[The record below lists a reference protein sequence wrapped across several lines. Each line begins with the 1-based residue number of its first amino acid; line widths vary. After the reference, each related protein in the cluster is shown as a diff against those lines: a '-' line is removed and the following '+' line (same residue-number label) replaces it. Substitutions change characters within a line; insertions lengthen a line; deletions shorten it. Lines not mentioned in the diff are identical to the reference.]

1 MAPEHSRGT
10 SQSRAARVHHS
21 KRRGNGSS
29 GRTKRQR
36 TGSGGARQQSGRG
49 AAHARKGGGA
59 LLQDEAEAPN
69 TLAWRPRVGVP
80 RTKREERR
88 MLQRA
93 LAASAAEARSAIEA
107 AEGGQLGQQAA
118 GRRAPGCCSATPR
131 SETANGAGPTDA
143 TCGAAAA
150 APASDACSSSGAQS
164 QTHGPMH
171 SVHLLAAAAAV
182 VHARAAALAARDAS
196 DSEGEGPVERCMIL
210 GCRRQLLA
218 CYGVKEDCSSV
229 RGRAELPHLICAP
242 CLSRWFR
249 ALNQLRAAKG
259 LEALVRRSCPVCKC
273 ELRHTVGQVR
283 ADADKY
289 HLGLLKIESSW
300 DCKVCLP
307 SVEGTAL

>member
-1 MAPEHSRGT
+1 MTAS
-10 SQSRAARVHHS
+10 
-21 KRRGNGSS
+21 
-29 GRTKRQR
+29 
-36 TGSGGARQQSGRG
+36 
-49 AAHARKGGGA
+49 A
-59 LLQDEAEAPN
+59 LLSALLGCPLWQ
-69 TLAWRPRVGVP
+69 
-80 RTKREERR
+80 
-88 MLQRA
+88 

-259 LEALVRRSCPVCKC
+259 LEALVRRSCPVRQRLSCRQPSLRPAHPSRTLYALALNSSLGESALTRRRGVAWLSSCEHAQVCKC